1 MDSSEVNEWPQE
13 FISRL
18 RNLFVTPRHWLDGT
32 YDGGPM
38 DKAFAKWFLSRAIV
52 FRDVPAEKLTAERE
66 AMERQQDYNQN
77 YADFQKVSFLPSLDA
92 VVKVLRDNRIV
103 HRVSA
108 WGNQIS
114 IRVHLAWRWGELV
127 VMQSHEDAI
136 SFEHHIITE
145 GERRG
150 DDSSEDHTH
159 QYDLRDPLPLAV
171 AQTEL
176 QFFLSRLAQDLVEME
191 EPEIPPGE
199 KPPAP

>member
-1 MDSSEVNEWPQE
+1 
-13 FISRL
+13 
-18 RNLFVTPRHWLDGT
+18 
-32 YDGGPM
+32 M
-38 DKAFAKWFLSRAIV
+38 DKAFAKWFLARAIV
-52 FRDVPAEKLTAERE
+52 FRDVPPDKLAAERE
-66 AMERQQDYNQN
+66 AMDRQQDYNQN
-77 YADFQKVSFLPSLDA
+77 YAEFQKSAFLPALDR
-92 VVKVLRDNRIV
+92 VVKVLRDNRVV

-127 VMQSHEDAI
+127 VMQSHEDAV

-159 QYDLRDPLPLAV
+159 QYDLRDPLPMSV
-171 AQTEL
+171 AETEL
-176 QFFLSRLAQDLVEME
+176 QFFLSRLAQDLVETQ

-199 KPPAP
+199 KPAAGT

>member
-1 MDSSEVNEWPQE
+1 
-13 FISRL
+13 
-18 RNLFVTPRHWLDGT
+18 
-32 YDGGPM
+32 M
-38 DKAFAKWFLSRAIV
+38 DKAFAKWFLTRAV
-52 FRDVPAEKLTAERE
+52 TFRDVPAEKLAAERE
-66 AMERQQDYNQN
+66 AMERQQEYNQH
-77 YADFQKVSFLPSLDA
+77 YAEFQKNSFLPALDDL
-92 VVKVLRDNRIV
+92 VKILRENRIV

-127 VMQSHEDAI
+127 VMQSHEDAV

-159 QYDLRDPLPLAV
+159 QYDLRDPLPAAV
-171 AQTEL
+171 AATEL
-176 QFFLSRLAQDLVEME
+176 QFFLSRLAQDLVEMA

-199 KPPAP
+199 KPEA